1 MGCHG
6 GHLTQSWQTR
16 EAFLNKKPQK
26 MSRNETSEEGL
37 GDRCE
42 ENCRKREEHTERPG
56 DKKEGKTRSGQ
67 AKELHLTGKRNGEG
81 GRGARSSER
90 R

>member
-1 MGCHG
+1 MRPVRRAWETDVKRIAGRG
-6 GHLTQSWQTR
+6 KSTQKG
-16 EAFLNKKPQK
+16 L
-26 MSRNETSEEGL
+26 ET
-37 GDRCE
+37 
-42 ENCRKREEHTERPG
+42 
-56 DKKEGKTRSGQ
+56 KKEGKTRSGQ